1 MNESELL
8 EIASE
13 IFEANIEGKNLD
25 SPIKELKNWDS
36 IKNLMLLNS
45 IEESKNFQ
53 FTDHQLESI
62 TSLRDVLKMVK
73 DASE

>member
-13 IFEANIEGKNLD
+13 IFETNLEKESLD
-25 SPIKELKNWDS
+25 SPVKDLKNWDS

-45 IEESKNFQ
+45 VEESYNFQ
-53 FTDHQLESI
+53 FTDNQLESI
-62 TSLRDVLKMVK
+62 TSLRDVLQVVK
-73 DASE
+73 EINE

>member
-13 IFEANIEGKNLD
+13 IFETNLEKENLD
-25 SPIKELKNWDS
+25 SPVKDLKNWDS

-45 IEESKNFQ
+45 VEESYNFQ
-53 FTDHQLESI
+53 FTDNQLESI
-62 TSLRDVLKMVK
+62 TSLRDVLQVVK
-73 DASE
+73 DINE

>member
-13 IFEANIEGKNLD
+13 IFETNIEKENLD
-25 SPIKELKNWDS
+25 SPVKDLKNWDS

-45 IEESKNFQ
+45 VEESYNFQ
-53 FTDHQLESI
+53 FTDNQLESI
-62 TSLRDVLKMVK
+62 TSLRDVLQVVK
-73 DASE
+73 DINE

>member
-13 IFEANIEGKNLD
+13 IFEANIEDQNLD
-25 SPIKELKNWDS
+25 SPIKDLKNWDS

-53 FTDHQLESI
+53 FTDRQLESI
-62 TSLRDVLKMVK
+62 TSLRDVLNVIKGIN
-73 DASE
+73 E

>member
-13 IFEANIEGKNLD
+13 IFETGIEKENLD
-25 SPIKELKNWDS
+25 SPVKDLKNWDS

-45 IEESKNFQ
+45 VEESYNFQ
-53 FTDHQLESI
+53 FTDNQLESI
-62 TSLRDVLKMVK
+62 TSLRDVLHVVK
-73 DASE
+73 DING